1 MTLLAL
7 SALVATLATYALA
20 DRLDARV
27 RRPWTN
33 PVALTVVVLIMVV
46 GAGAI
51 PLPAYR
57 EGTEPLVW
65 MLRPAVVALGWLMHR
80 QRATLRR
87 YAWPLLG
94 GSLAGAGVSLSVTP
108 LVARGLGADPALQAA
123 LALKSVTSAV
133 GVDLAQRVGA
143 DAALTVPLVILTGI
157 VGAVI
162 GPPLLRALRFGSQAV
177 GIAVGTN
184 SHGIGTAALAGRES
198 EATTAL
204 SGLAMATTAVA
215 SGLLAPLA
223 FALLG
228 LP

>member
-1 MTLLAL
+1 VSPAALLAL
-7 SALVATLATYALA
+7 AVTLGVYALA

-33 PVALTVVVLIMVV
+33 PVALSVAALIVVV
-46 GAGAI
+46 GSGAI

-65 MLRPAVVALGWLMHR
+65 ALRPAVVALGWLMHR

-87 YAWPLLG
+87 YAWPLLSGATVG
-94 GSLAGAGVSLSVTP
+94 GAVSLVVTP
-108 LVARGLGADPALQAA
+108 AIARALGADPALQAA

-133 GVDLAQRVGA
+133 GVDLAERVGA

-162 GPPLLRALRFGSQAV
+162 GPPLLRALRFRSGPLGV
-177 GIAVGTN
+177 AVGTN

-198 EATTAL
+198 DAATAL
-204 SGLAMATTAVA
+204 SGLAMAVTAVA

>member
-1 MTLLAL
+1 VSPAAVLAL
-7 SALVATLATYALA
+7 VVTLAVYALA

-33 PVALTVVVLIMVV
+33 PVALTVAALIVVV
-46 GAGAI
+46 GSGVI

-65 MLRPAVVALGWLMHR
+65 ALRPAVVALGWLMHR

-94 GSLAGAGVSLSVTP
+94 GATFGGAVSLIVTP
-108 LVARGLGADPALQAA
+108 AIARALGADPTLQAA

-162 GPPLLRALRFGSQAV
+162 GPPLLRALRFREGPLGV
-177 GIAVGTN
+177 AVGTN

-198 EATTAL
+198 DAATAL

>member
-1 MTLLAL
+1 MLAL
-7 SALVATLATYALA
+7 AVTLATYAVA
-20 DRLDARV
+20 DRLDARI

-33 PVALTVVVLIMVV
+33 PVALTVVALIFVV
-46 GAGAI
+46 GSGAI

-57 EGTEPLVW
+57 QGTEPLVW
-65 MLRPAVVALGWLMHR
+65 ALRPAVVALGWLMHR

-87 YAWPLLG
+87 YAWPLL
-94 GSLAGAGVSLSVTP
+94 AGAACGSAVSLIVTP
-108 LVARGLGADPALQAA
+108 AIARALGADPTLQAA

-133 GVDLAQRVGA
+133 GVDLAERVGA

-162 GPPLLRALRFGSQAV
+162 GPPLLRAARFGSAPLGV
-177 GIAVGTN
+177 AVGTN

-198 EATTAL
+198 EAATAL
-204 SGLAMATTAVA
+204 SGLAMAFTAVV

-223 FALLG
+223 FSLLG

>member
-1 MTLLAL
+1 MSVVALLAL
-7 SALVATLATYALA
+7 VVTLATYALA

-33 PVALTVVVLIMVV
+33 PVALTVVTLIVVV
-46 GAGAI
+46 GSGAI

-65 MLRPAVVALGWLMHR
+65 ALRPAVVALGWLMHR
-80 QRATLRR
+80 QRAILRR

-94 GSLAGAGVSLSVTP
+94 GSIAGAAVSLIVTP
-108 LVARGLGADPALQAA
+108 LVARVLGADPALEAA

-133 GVDLAQRVGA
+133 GVDLAERVGA

-162 GPPLLRALRFGSQAV
+162 GPPLLRALRFGSQPL

-184 SHGIGTAALAGRES
+184 SHGIGTAALAGREG
-198 EATTAL
+198 EAATAL
-204 SGLAMATTAVA
+204 SGLAMASTAVA